1 MKVLLIHRWSHLEN
15 VGGVQRV
22 FFSMANALSKQYEV
36 TAFAMTQTSDGK
48 PFFELS
54 SRVKFVHKDHCYNGK
69 KSIWHRIVRAF
80 HRKRVQRHRYDQQY
94 IDPIWAKTMRPIIE
108 QEKPDVIISYRLD
121 VARVLL
127 HKLRVECPVIIML
140 HQSAQSVLKYMTMED
155 KQTLERAACVQVLM
169 PSDVLVVEKLAKCQN
184 VICIPNAVKAS
195 GLTSTLTNHKIIHV
209 GRFSRGDKRQHIII
223 KAFHLLQDD
232 FPDWKVEFWG
242 GTSEQNSYARECYE
256 LVKKYR
262 LESRVQ
268 FKGITHH
275 VSEKLAQGSI
285 FAFPSKEEGMGIA
298 LVEAMEVGLPA
309 VGFQSCHAVNEIIQ
323 DGANGILCEDGVVPF
338 AEALRK
344 LMESEVL
351 RKQLGRGAKI
361 SVSEYT
367 PERVWQK
374 WENLL
379 QYIAREKGMKF

>member
-80 HRKRVQRHRYDQQY
+80 HKKKVQRHRYDQQY
-94 IDPIWAKTMRPIIE
+94 IDPIWAKTMCPIIE
-108 QEKPDVIISYRLD
+108 QEKPDVIIAYRFD

-127 HKLRVECPVIIML
+127 HTLSVECPVVIML
-140 HQSAQSVLKYMTMED
+140 HQSAQSVLKYLTMED

-169 PSDVLVVEKLAKCQN
+169 PSDVSVVEKSAKCRH
-184 VICIPNAVKAS
+184 VVRIPNAVESS
-195 GLTSTLTNHKIIHV
+195 GLTSTLMNHKIIHV
-209 GRFSRGDKRQHIII
+209 GRFSKGDKRQHIII

-232 FPDWKVEFWG
+232 FSDWNIEFWG
-242 GTSEQNSYARECYE
+242 GTREENSYARECYE
-256 LVKKYR
+256 LVKKYH
-262 LESRVQ
+262 LEERVK
-268 FKGITHH
+268 FMGITND
-275 VSEKLAQGSI
+275 VPAVLLNGAI
-285 FAFPSKEEGMGIA
+285 FAFPSSEEGMPIA
-298 LVEAMEVGLPA
+298 LVEAMEVGLA
-309 VGFQSCHAVNEIIQ
+309 VIGFKSCHGVNEVIQ
-323 DGANGILCEDGVVPF
+323 DGVNGILCDDGVASF
-338 AEALRK
+338 AASMRK
-344 LMESEVL
+344 LMECEAL
-351 RKQLGRGAKI
+351 RKQLGRRAKI

-367 PERVWQK
+367 SETVWQA

-379 QYIAREKGMKF
+379 RQIVREKE